1 MNILATLLLGARDH
15 LGAGLLILALF
26 PAAAS
31 AQSSTSPTLIAA
43 ADEPPASAAPGRAA
57 ALAPAPDSLAIGIY
71 SRLTTAGS
79 TVDQSSAGDTTTAA
93 GSPQR
98 ATGAGTN
105 PTVHTGQ
112 FYSGLLQQQ
121 ILGLRPD
128 APITLGGIAVIGGN
142 WLASG
147 GLKPQ
152 TTTAD
157 FVLGVG
163 AMADMER
170 LLHIPGS
177 SLYVSFL
184 DYQGGKTN
192 QVAGSMQIYDGL
204 TPTNHFSR
212 QEHYELWWQQRLF
225 NDRLV
230 VKIGKLQSNG
240 EFLTQF
246 CGPVLLPRSDN
257 KPDLSSMG
265 CYLPWGAWANPTL
278 YGKLPFFPET
288 VWGATIKF
296 QPMINAYV
304 KYGVFDGN
312 GATGVETGLRTWPKI
327 NSYKFHI
334 GEIGYS
340 WLLGDEGKP
349 GQFGAGVWGQTGA
362 LAGPDNILQN
372 GATGFYAFASQRLW
386 YQHPGID
393 PSGPIG
399 WFQFGYTNSL
409 TNLAR
414 RYVGVGVTTTVPGMV
429 IPYDLVTVGLAW
441 SKLNPGASSGSFFFP
456 NVPASYLNSIAL
468 RSSELMM
475 QAGYQLT
482 LVPSLLALQATYTA
496 IPTPGARPGIP
507 WANAFTIRTTIIF

>member
-1 MNILATLLLGARDH
+1 MKILATLLLCTRRH
-15 LGAGLLILALF
+15 LGAGLLVLALL

-31 AQSSTSPTLIAA
+31 AQSSTSLAPVAA
-43 ADEPPASAAPGRAA
+43 ASEPPASATPGGAAAPPPAPG
-57 ALAPAPDSLAIGIY
+57 SLAIGIN
-71 SRLTTAGS
+71 SRRATAGS
-79 TVDQSSAGDTTTAA
+79 TVDQPSASETTTAA
-93 GSPQR
+93 GNTQQ

-121 ILGLRPD
+121 VLRLRPD
-128 APITLGGIAVIGGN
+128 APITLGGIAVLGGN

-152 TTTAD
+152 TTTGD

-163 AMADMER
+163 AMADTER

-177 SLYVSFL
+177 SVYASFL

-192 QVAGSMQIYDGL
+192 QAAGSMQIYDGL
-204 TPTNHFSR
+204 TPTNHLSR
-212 QEHYELWWQQRLF
+212 QELYELWWQQRLL
-225 NDRLV
+225 NDKLV
-230 VKIGKLQSNG
+230 VKIGKMQSNG

-246 CGPVLLPRSDN
+246 CGPVLIPRSDN
-257 KPDLSSMG
+257 KPDLSSVG

-278 YGKLPFFPET
+278 YGKLPFFPNT

-296 QPMINAYV
+296 QPMINVYV

-312 GATGVETGLRTWPKI
+312 GANGVETGLRAWPK
-327 NSYKFHI
+327 NNGYKFHI

-393 PSGPIG
+393 LSGPIG

-409 TNLAR
+409 TNIAR
-414 RYVGVGVTTTVPGMV
+414 RYVGVGATTTVPGAV

-441 SKLNPGASSGSFFFP
+441 SKLNPQASSGSFFFP
-456 NVPASYLNSIAL
+456 DVPASYLYSTSL

-475 QAGYQLT
+475 QAEYQLT
-482 LVPSLLALQATYTA
+482 LIPNVLALQATYTA
-496 IPTPGARPGIP
+496 IPTPGARRGIP
-507 WANAFTIRTTIIF
+507 WANAFTVRTTIIF